1 MADNSIYKKEHDAV
15 IAYVKSQINVDL
27 NNYRDG
33 DGTNPYTTAYWDL
46 NGPKVCINWCGNP
59 GGMDKNIQNQIKQ
72 LVNNSNN
79 KLTLKCGSAWFK
91 YIYFTN
97 KQVYGGN

>member
-27 NNYRDG
+27 NDYRDG

-46 NGPKVCINWCGNP
+46 NGIKVCVNWCGSR
-59 GGMDKNIQNQIKQ
+59 GGMDQSIQNRLTQ
-72 LVNNSNN
+72 LAHNSNGR
-79 KLTLKCGSAWFK
+79 LALEWGSAWFK

-97 KQVYGGN
+97 K